1 MAGFLDSTIYRI
13 NQAGKKTSVKSKETQ
28 VVPREN
34 ALENLKYEV
43 LMTWKAPMRFFR
55 KRPKEDYIR
64 IVFIA
69 LCAITFFFIIRQYML
84 IAVTVAMI
92 FLTFVMW
99 SVPPELVEHK
109 ITTRGVYSI
118 DKMYEFSILNKYW
131 FSYVSGIYLLN
142 IETELRLPARLILLI
157 GDKENVDQI
166 HVILRDLLPYK
177 IISKQNWVE
186 ERMDGIYI
194 PLSDVSAVDTGSVL
208 DHSVTEVSKSP

>member
-177 IISKQNWVE
+177 IISKQNCVE
-186 ERMDGIYI
+186 
-194 PLSDVSAVDTGSVL
+194 
-208 DHSVTEVSKSP
+208 